1 MFISMLFPIIG
12 CAVTGCGLKG
22 DLEHPPHVK
31 PIQEDMAFMLPT
43 VTPTETNTST
53 QTTLASRESQHPSAA
68 Y

>member
-22 DLEHPPHVK
+22 DLEHPPHIK
-31 PIQEDMAFMLPT
+31 PIQEDVAFMLPT

-53 QTTLASRESQHPSAA
+53 QTLASRERQHPSAA